1 LTVPDP
7 TPEYTLALISW
18 RRFGM
23 ASLSERNATRRKRA
37 EQLAARSQQIQNEIA
52 DDARRARVR
61 RAMGLLSKE
70 AVAASAVE
78 VLDEEEFRGYGVE
91 WRSLTA
97 SASDEKTRNRWRKLG
112 REEKERE
119 ALELAKVR
127 KEVRVDFPEEP
138 TAAVRKVLRDLGLK
152 KITPTWYIGNAEY
165 EEVRSVASSHGGRV
179 EVLSEGAAPPLQEAA
194 E

>member
-1 LTVPDP
+1 
-7 TPEYTLALISW
+7 
-18 RRFGM
+18 
-23 ASLSERNATRRKRA
+23 
-37 EQLAARSQQIQNEIA
+37 
-52 DDARRARVR
+52 
-61 RAMGLLSKE
+61 MGLLAKE

-78 VLDEEEFRGYGVE
+78 ALDEDEFRGYVVE

-97 SASDEKTRNRWRKLG
+97 SASDDKTRTRWRKLG
-112 REEKERE
+112 REDKERE

-138 TAAVRKVLRDLGLK
+138 VAAVRKMLRDLGLK

-165 EEVRSVASSHGGRV
+165 EEVRSVAASHGGRV
-179 EVLSEGAAPPLQEAA
+179 EVLSEALTPPLQEAA